1 MFMKLKSPETDDK
14 KISACEGKILSRN
27 FNTSRNAKFVT
38 SIKQLQKKS

>member
-27 FNTSRNAKFVT
+27 FNTSRNANQALNNYK
-38 SIKQLQKKS
+38 KKS